1 MPSDAVFG
9 AGVDG
14 DTVLFVAGGC
24 DAGLA
29 GAAAVELGLD
39 VGLGEGQIGRAV
51 VDDARDGLAVGLAR
65 AARVSVNDPARGGDW
80 RRTWSRGSS
89 GRRWTW
95 RR

>member
-65 AARVSVNDPARGGDW
+65 GGHAEVVAEGGHGGGDGDAGEGKIW
-80 RRTWSRGSS
+80 C
-89 GRRWTW
+89 
-95 RR
+95 

>member
-1 MPSDAVFG
+1 MPRWISLYDAVFG

-39 VGLGEGQIGRAV
+39 IGLGERE
-51 VDDARDGLAVGLAR
+51 
-65 AARVSVNDPARGGDW
+65 RGGGALMSKW
-80 RRTWSRGSS
+80 KFRFGLLAA
-89 GRRWTW
+89 GRLG
-95 RR
+95 